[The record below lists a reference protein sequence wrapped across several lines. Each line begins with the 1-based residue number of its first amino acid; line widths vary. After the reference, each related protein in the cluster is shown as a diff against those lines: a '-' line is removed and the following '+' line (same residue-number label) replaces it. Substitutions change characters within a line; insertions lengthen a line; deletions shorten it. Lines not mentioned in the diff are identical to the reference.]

1 MILKIF
7 YKFVRYHNKKEEKM
21 KTIQINISEKD
32 YQKYNFENNSLDFN
46 DLIKKLDLVN
56 AKNTLK
62 ESIKLAKSA
71 GLSNLSEEEINY
83 EIMQVRNAKNNN

>member
-1 MILKIF
+1 
-7 YKFVRYHNKKEEKM
+7 M

-32 YQKYNFENNSLDFN
+32 YQKYNFENNPMDFN

>member
-1 MILKIF
+1 
-7 YKFVRYHNKKEEKM
+7 M

-32 YQKYNFENNSLDFN
+32 YQKYNFENNPMDFN

-62 ESIKLAKSA
+62 E
-71 GLSNLSEEEINY
+71 
-83 EIMQVRNAKNNN
+83 V